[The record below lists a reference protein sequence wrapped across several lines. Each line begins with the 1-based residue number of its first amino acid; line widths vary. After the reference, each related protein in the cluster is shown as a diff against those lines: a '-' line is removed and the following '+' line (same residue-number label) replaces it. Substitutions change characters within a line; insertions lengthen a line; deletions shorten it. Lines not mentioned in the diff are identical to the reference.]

1 MFFQNGGNPS
11 DRDSRGQLEC
21 VLSQLCIS
29 ALPPCCS
36 ALLCGPPP
44 QHRPL
49 GFSICVLQGAPVSK
63 GPVSMLCLKASM
75 VRVAEISEGLRLCSK
90 PAFKDFKEKVVI
102 KLIAMRLGALQ
113 NTF

>member
-1 MFFQNGGNPS
+1 
-11 DRDSRGQLEC
+11 
-21 VLSQLCIS
+21 
-29 ALPPCCS
+29 
-36 ALLCGPPP
+36 
-44 QHRPL
+44 
-49 GFSICVLQGAPVSK
+49 
-63 GPVSMLCLKASM
+63 MLCLKASM